1 MSALALSGKPDEP
14 PRQYDESGEAKAE
27 DLQHDKAQG
36 PQEGETQLPGETDR
50 PARPLEE
57 NV

>member
-1 MSALALSGKPDEP
+1 MIVLVLSGEP
-14 PRQYDESGEAKAE
+14 NESPRQYDESGEAKAE
-27 DLQHDKAQG
+27 DLQYDQAQG
-36 PQEGETQLPGETDR
+36 TQEGETQLPGETDR

>member
-1 MSALALSGKPDEP
+1 MSALVLSGEPNEP
-14 PRQYDESGEAKAE
+14 PRQYDESGEAKTE
-27 DLQHDKAQG
+27 DLQYDQAQG
-36 PQEGETQLPGETDR
+36 AQEGETQLPRETDR